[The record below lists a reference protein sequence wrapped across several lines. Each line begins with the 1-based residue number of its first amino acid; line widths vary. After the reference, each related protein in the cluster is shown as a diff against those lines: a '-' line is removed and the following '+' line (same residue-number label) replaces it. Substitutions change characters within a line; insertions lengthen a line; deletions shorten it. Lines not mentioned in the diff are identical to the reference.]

1 MRSRALSDSRLLG
14 VDPIN
19 PDGDGETIPGS
30 HVRFWRKP
38 EARFVAAAS
47 EKIGCSAW
55 PGRYSNSHG
64 PATEKCIR
72 LHFGGLQSRR
82 RWNSYDSG

>member
-38 EARFVAAAS
+38 EARFVAATS
-47 EKIGCSAW
+47 EKIGCSA
-55 PGRYSNSHG
+55 
-64 PATEKCIR
+64 
-72 LHFGGLQSRR
+72 
-82 RWNSYDSG
+82 

>member
-1 MRSRALSDSRLLG
+1 MTSNAHPPTMATNVSGGSKFQPIFIRLRTSGMRSRALSDSRLLG

-38 EARFVAAAS
+38 EARFVAATS
-47 EKIGCSAW
+47 EKIGCSA
-55 PGRYSNSHG
+55 
-64 PATEKCIR
+64 
-72 LHFGGLQSRR
+72 
-82 RWNSYDSG
+82 